1 MAGVG
6 RVPCAW
12 PGSTIAI
19 HALFFFLLFF
29 SKCSAYTTTQER
41 RQHAVWMG
49 HGLPLQLTPCLPRPR
64 SPSRTHSGV
73 FSPTFSPAQQ
83 GCSLAEKWTW
93 LFASFLY
100 LSRVSQCLAVPCASS
115 DCSLVTAQ
123 PGSGG
128 NHSALLLWLKGSF
141 QCPWHVPP
149 APFSVCLSH

>member
-1 MAGVG
+1 M
-6 RVPCAW
+6 
-12 PGSTIAI
+12 
-19 HALFFFLLFF
+19 
-29 SKCSAYTTTQER
+29 
-41 RQHAVWMG
+41 WMG